1 MCVIRKAVMK
11 MTIDGNSQWNVTI
24 ELYRRSRCGTLLTQV
39 VPRLLCRYPKMC
51 INHFFCFCYLF
62 CLGHF
67 PFLSHFML
75 ILLLVSRYQFLG
87 AVFGTTLMHLIHHE
101 YKETGLNRPR
111 PRNNV
116 ELASNK
122 KTHLNY
128 LGQDLLNLRNA
139 FWKLLAPLVVAG
151 IKRTR

>member
-11 MTIDGNSQWNVTI
+11 MTIDGNPQWNVTI

-75 ILLLVSRYQFLG
+75 ILLLVSRYQFLV
-87 AVFGTTLMHLIHHE
+87 AVFGTTLMHLIHPLQSPWCCLFLCTHFPWSLFSVFHLPKDCRGPCSNCDRTHE
-101 YKETGLNRPR
+101 PSSEISIT
-111 PRNNV
+111 
-116 ELASNK
+116 
-122 KTHLNY
+122 
-128 LGQDLLNLRNA
+128 
-139 FWKLLAPLVVAG
+139 
-151 IKRTR
+151 